1 MKLKK
6 LRKFLKFIFSR
17 PNVIFLCALLAGFII
32 PQASAITIFLILPAL
47 IAIMTITLLKIPRG
61 FFRRVRPLIS
71 PAIRGNI
78 MNYILLGN
86 VIIFMGVFFF
96 IQEVTF
102 WFGLVLVAAVPPAVG
117 ILALGKNLKADLTIV
132 FVGFAG
138 AHLGALLVI
147 PLLGLSFLKYSEL
160 NYWLILVIVIALIV
174 LPLVVSRVIVEK
186 EWDKKIEARVG
197 IIIDAC
203 FFIVFYTIT
212 AKVRPFV
219 IDWTLDM
226 TKIAV
231 IAALSVFLIFFIF
244 CRIARLTNATESK
257 TNAWLLLATMKNC
270 GLAGG
275 LALLVFSPEAAFAA
289 LAFAVVNFIYTNWLN
304 YKKVFQGKNIF
315 VQDTPPSQ
323 PSV

>member
-17 PNVIFLCALLAGFII
+17 PNIIFLCALLAGFII

-47 IAIMTITLLKIPRG
+47 MTIMTITPLKIPRG
-61 FFRRVRPLIS
+61 FFRRVRPLIN
-71 PAIRGNI
+71 PALKGNL

-86 VIIFMGVFFF
+86 VIIFAGIFFF
-96 IQEVTF
+96 IQEIAF

-117 ILALGKNLKADLTIV
+117 ILALGKNLKADSTIV
-132 FVGFAG
+132 FAGFAG

-147 PLLGLSFLKYSEL
+147 PLIGLGFLKYTEL

-174 LPLVVSRVIVEK
+174 LPLVVSRVIVER
-186 EWDKKIEARVG
+186 EWDKKIETHAGV
-197 IIIDAC
+197 IIDAC

-212 AKVRPFV
+212 AKIRPFV

-226 TKIAV
+226 TKITF

-244 CRIARLTNATESK
+244 CKIARLTNAAESK
-257 TNAWLLLATMKNC
+257 TSAWLLLATMKNY

-304 YKKVFQGKNIF
+304 YKKVFQGKNISA
-315 VQDTPPSQ
+315 QDTPPS
-323 PSV
+323 